1 MINKEWK
8 QQLYYS
14 SIISILQKYKNGTLL
29 RVIWED
35 NTEALYSLDT
45 LYDTDNGL
53 ELYEPEY
60 KEYHAALL
68 ELVDSSEKENI
79 PEFIELGDDSNNP
92 MRIELAYTKEII
104 WSND

>member
-1 MINKEWK
+1 M
-8 QQLYYS
+8 
-14 SIISILQKYKNGTLL
+14 

-35 NTEALYSLDT
+35 NTEAIYSLDT

-53 ELYEPEY
+53 EMHDPDY

-68 ELVDSSEKENI
+68 EIVEASEKSNI

-92 MRIELAYTKEII
+92 IRIELADTKETI
-104 WSND
+104 WSKIK